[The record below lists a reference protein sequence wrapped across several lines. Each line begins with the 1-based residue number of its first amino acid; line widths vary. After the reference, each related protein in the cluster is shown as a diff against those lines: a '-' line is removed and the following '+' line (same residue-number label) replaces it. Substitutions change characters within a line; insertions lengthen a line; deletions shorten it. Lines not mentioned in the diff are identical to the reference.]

1 MVGNVRESQT
11 FCLQTKQKD
20 QICRWALRNSLSSRI
35 GRGKYAM
42 SEYQKIKRITFP
54 LEEDYLLLVT
64 TEVDADHDKIITEI
78 LVMIK

>member
-1 MVGNVRESQT
+1 MGFEELT
-11 FCLQTKQKD
+11 
-20 QICRWALRNSLSSRI
+20 SRI

-54 LEEDYLLLVT
+54 LEQDHLLLVT
-64 TEVDADHDKIITEI
+64 TEADADHDKIIREI